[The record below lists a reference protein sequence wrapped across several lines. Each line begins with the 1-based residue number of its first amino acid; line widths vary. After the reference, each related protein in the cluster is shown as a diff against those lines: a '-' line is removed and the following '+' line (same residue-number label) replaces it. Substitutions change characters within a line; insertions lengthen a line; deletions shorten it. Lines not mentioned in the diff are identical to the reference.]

1 VIEEKVIRGIPW
13 TLLSSVSSRLITV
26 LTVLA
31 LARLLV
37 PADFGIVALAMI
49 AVHLFNVLG
58 TFGFNSV
65 LVVRQDLDARGKG
78 TILTLMLV
86 SGALVALVL
95 AALSPVAADLFDEPR
110 LTGVL
115 AALSTTVFL
124 AGFVWFYETLLQRE
138 LEFRRR
144 FISMLI
150 QSLVYAGM
158 AISLAALGAGVW
170 SLVVGQIAGV
180 AAFGV
185 ALFSLAPYRVRPA
198 FDAGEAR
205 EALLV
210 GRGFVLHGSLAIV
223 EQNVDYITVGRILGA
238 TQLGFYSLA
247 YRIGELPYLAIADPV
262 ARVTFPGFARMR
274 HRGEDVGMPFLSAL
288 RSVAL
293 VTCPLG
299 IFVSAAADPFTAA
312 LFGDKWLTMIGPLS
326 VLGLWAAV
334 RPVQATIGWLLNSIG
349 EAWVMAW
356 SSILVFL
363 PLVPGL
369 VVAAELG
376 GITAVAWVMLAD
388 ILLSVVILGLL
399 VQRRGGVPVI
409 AQSRAIMPVAV
420 GCAGTWLVVWA
431 VAQVMSASAPGLTL
445 VACAVAAA
453 ATYAAAV
460 SVVEP
465 GLLRSALAQ
474 VKRALGRVPA
484 PATNTR

>member
-1 VIEEKVIRGIPW
+1 VEERMIRGIPW
-13 TLLSSVSSRLITV
+13 TLLSYAFSKLVTV
-26 LTVLA
+26 LSMVV

-37 PADFGIVALAMI
+37 PDDFGIVALATL
-49 AVHLFNVLG
+49 AVQIFNVLG
-58 TFGFNSV
+58 TFGLSGV
-65 LVVRQDLDARGKG
+65 LVVRQDLDRRGMG
-78 TILTLMLV
+78 TILTLMLAF
-86 SGALVALVL
+86 GALVALVL
-95 AALSPVAADLFDEPR
+95 AALSPVIADLFDEPR

-115 AALSTTVFL
+115 AALSTMVFL
-124 AGFVWFYETLLQRE
+124 AGFVWFYETLMQRE
-138 LEFRRR
+138 LEFRKR
-144 FISMLI
+144 FMSLMV
-150 QSLVYAGM
+150 QSLVYASL

-170 SLVVGQIAGV
+170 SLVVGQIGGMV
-180 AAFGV
+180 AFGI
-185 ALFSLAPYRVRPA
+185 ALWFLAPYRVRPG
-198 FDAGEAR
+198 FDSGEAR
-205 EALLV
+205 ASFV
-210 GRGFVLHGSLAIV
+210 AGRGFLLYGSLAVV
-223 EQNVDYITVGRILGA
+223 EQNIDYIAVGRILGA

-356 SSILVFL
+356 SSVLVFL

-388 ILLSVVILGLL
+388 ILLSLVILGLL

-409 AQSRAIMPVAV
+409 AQWRAIMPVAV

-431 VAQVMSASAPGLTL
+431 VAQAMSASAPGLTL
-445 VACAVAAA
+445 AACIVTAA

-465 GLLRSALAQ
+465 GLLRDALAQ

-484 PATNTR
+484 PAAGSR

>member
-1 VIEEKVIRGIPW
+1 VEERMIRGIPW
-13 TLLSSVSSRLITV
+13 TLLSYAFSKLVTV
-26 LTVLA
+26 LSMVV

-37 PADFGIVALAMI
+37 PDDFGIVALATL
-49 AVHLFNVLG
+49 AVQIFNVLG
-58 TFGFNSV
+58 TFGLSGV
-65 LVVRQDLDARGKG
+65 LVVRQDLDRRGMG
-78 TILTLMLV
+78 TILTLMLAF
-86 SGALVALVL
+86 GALVALVL
-95 AALSPVAADLFDEPR
+95 TALSPVIADLFDEPR

-115 AALSTTVFL
+115 AALSTMVFL
-124 AGFVWFYETLLQRE
+124 AGFVWFYETLMQRE
-138 LEFRRR
+138 LEFRKR
-144 FISMLI
+144 FMSLMV
-150 QSLVYAGM
+150 QSLVYASL

-170 SLVVGQIAGV
+170 SLVVGQIGGMV
-180 AAFGV
+180 AFGI
-185 ALFSLAPYRVRPA
+185 ALWLLAPYRVRPG
-198 FDAGEAR
+198 FDSGEAR
-205 EALLV
+205 ASFV
-210 GRGFVLHGSLAIV
+210 AGRGFLLYGSLAVV
-223 EQNVDYITVGRILGA
+223 EQNIDYIAVGRILGA
-238 TQLGFYSLA
+238 TQLGFYSVA

-299 IFVSAAADPFTAA
+299 VFVSAAADPFTAA

-356 SSILVFL
+356 SSVLVFL

-388 ILLSVVILGLL
+388 ILLSLVILGLL

-409 AQSRAIMPVAV
+409 AQWRAIMPVAV

-431 VAQVMSASAPGLTL
+431 VAQAMSASAPGLTL
-445 VACAVAAA
+445 AACVVAAA

-465 GLLRSALAQ
+465 GLLRDALAQ

-484 PATNTR
+484 PAARSR

>member
-1 VIEEKVIRGIPW
+1 MIRGIPW
-13 TLLSSVSSRLITV
+13 TLLSYAFSKLVTV
-26 LTVLA
+26 LSMVV

-37 PADFGIVALAMI
+37 PDDFGIVALATL
-49 AVHLFNVLG
+49 AVQIFNVLG
-58 TFGFNSV
+58 TFGLSGV
-65 LVVRQDLDARGKG
+65 LVVRQDLDRRGMG
-78 TILTLMLV
+78 TILTLMLAF
-86 SGALVALVL
+86 GALVALVL
-95 AALSPVAADLFDEPR
+95 GALSPVIADLFDEPR

-115 AALSTTVFL
+115 AALSTMVFL
-124 AGFVWFYETLLQRE
+124 AGFVWFYETLMQRE
-138 LEFRRR
+138 LEFRKR
-144 FISMLI
+144 FMSLMV
-150 QSLVYAGM
+150 QSLVYASL

-170 SLVVGQIAGV
+170 SLVVGQIGGMV
-180 AAFGV
+180 AFAI
-185 ALFSLAPYRVRPA
+185 ALWLLAPYRVRPG
-198 FDAGEAR
+198 FDSGEAR
-205 EALLV
+205 ASFV
-210 GRGFVLHGSLAIV
+210 AGRGFLLYGSLAVV
-223 EQNVDYITVGRILGA
+223 EQNIDYIAVGRILGA

-299 IFVSAAADPFTAA
+299 VFVSAAADPFTAA

-356 SSILVFL
+356 SSVLVFL

-388 ILLSVVILGLL
+388 ILLSLVILGLL

-409 AQSRAIMPVAV
+409 AQWRAIMPVAV

-431 VAQVMSASAPGLTL
+431 VAQAMSASAPGLTL
-445 VACAVAAA
+445 AACVVAAA
-453 ATYAAAV
+453 VTYAAAV

-465 GLLRSALAQ
+465 GLLRHALAQ
-474 VKRALGRVPA
+474 VKRTLGRMPD
-484 PATNTR
+484 PATNAR